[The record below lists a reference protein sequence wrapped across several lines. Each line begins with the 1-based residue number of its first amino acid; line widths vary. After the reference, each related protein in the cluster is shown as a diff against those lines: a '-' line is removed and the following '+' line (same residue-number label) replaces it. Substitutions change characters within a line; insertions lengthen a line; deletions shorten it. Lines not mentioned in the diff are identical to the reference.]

1 MPLVSDT
8 TALRYLIEIEAVHL
22 LPVLFGQVTIPPEVA
37 AELQRPKTP
46 VLVRAWMAAPPS
58 WLIIRQPTLPP
69 EPRLRRLHAGERDA
83 LLLIYEAAAPLFL
96 TDDGSAYKVALAQ
109 NIPVIRTLR
118 VLEMAAEHG
127 DCPTTRYLPSRLWWY
142 ALAGSGTKRWQQDR
156 LAVCGVFYCDHPQPA
171 YQGSLF
177 LHGNCVPGMRY
188 TASSSKGSGREGHRA
203 RRLVKLCRTSTTA
216 GTGAV

>member
-46 VLVRAWMAAPPS
+46 VLVRAWMAVPPS

-69 EPRLRRLHAGERDA
+69 DPRLRRLHAGERDA
-83 LLLIYEAAAPLFL
+83 LLLMYEAAAPLFL

-118 VLEMAAEHG
+118 VLEMAAEQG
-127 DCPTTRYLPSRLWWY
+127 LIDLPA
-142 ALAGSGTKRWQQDR
+142 ALTR
-156 LAVCGVFYCDHPQPA
+156 LAATTFYAPNEVMVELRIRDALRKAAAQQPPPET
-171 YQGSLF
+171 QE
-177 LHGNCVPGMRY
+177 
-188 TASSSKGSGREGHRA
+188 T
-203 RRLVKLCRTSTTA
+203 
-216 GTGAV
+216 

>member
-69 EPRLRRLHAGERDA
+69 EPRLRRLHVGERDA
-83 LLLIYEAAAPLFL
+83 LLLMYEAAAPLFL

-118 VLEMAAEHG
+118 VLEMAAEQG
-127 DCPTTRYLPSRLWWY
+127 LIDLPA
-142 ALAGSGTKRWQQDR
+142 ALTR
-156 LAVCGVFYCDHPQPA
+156 LAVCGVFYCDHPQPT

-177 LHGNCVPGMRY
+177 LRGNCVPGI
-188 TASSSKGSGREGHRA
+188 AIHGFFFKGFGKIGPQGSQAREALQDLDDCWDRSRVNG
-203 RRLVKLCRTSTTA
+203 LVQPLPLLRVHWK
-216 GTGAV
+216 G